1 MYQITKHPI
10 LDIPQTEVVEF
21 MFEGHKVLGRKGYT
35 IAKALHE
42 AGFPVHSHSLQGRN
56 RSLECGIG
64 KCGACEML
72 VDGRVRRICI
82 TPVDGVREVRTIAHE
97 ADLPGVT
104 FEPPQRPQEA
114 QAVAVYKTTVAI
126 VGAGPAGLACR
137 EQLQKFGID
146 CLVIDSNPRIGGQ
159 FNMQTHQF
167 FFFEREKRYGGMRG
181 FDIAKTLA
189 GGVSAEGAEAAAD
202 GGILLN
208 TTVWDILEGPRIAVK
223 NVVNGQMAYV
233 DAQHLVVAAGAV
245 PFMPAFENDDVP
257 GVYTAAVFQKM
268 MNQEHTLL
276 GKRVL
281 TVGAGNIGY
290 LTSYQAVQAGATIK
304 AIIEAQPR
312 EGGFPVQANRVRRLG
327 IPIMTGYTLVRAIP
341 NKDMTGITG
350 AVIARCENFKPVPGT
365 EQVVGDIDI
374 INICTGLV
382 PDNQLLVKGKEL
394 FGHRVYGAGDA
405 VRIGEGTSAVL
416 RGRQA
421 AYEIAQEMGLRF
433 NYDEYLDIS
442 RQYIDSQQHPVRLL
456 DKPNLPSAERMAAK
470 PFVQL
475 DCLYGFAC
483 NPCTFSCP
491 QGAISK
497 PTTSSTPT
505 VDYDKCIG
513 CMECVNHCP
522 GLAIFGYNMQ
532 KDWCFLPI
540 EYEVEEGAEVWL
552 VDNDGRRIGEGVVE
566 KVMRKENKTNVAR
579 VKVESGKWKEESGRI
594 TDVKGFIRKDR
605 YPESGKAGMCD
616 CGGAAD
622 SVACLHN
629 SAVTYV
635 CHCEDISDE
644 QVLAAVG
651 DRKYISVDELKHIT
665 RMGMGPCRGKRCI
678 ARARGLLRSHGI
690 ELTGEATPRA
700 PLSNQVTLG
709 DVYTEGRKEVYV
721 FPKGN
726 DVRREEVQVF
736 IAGGGIAG
744 SGLFRYFSEAGM
756 KPVMVNWSRG
766 ASWRNIGG
774 GRPAFSNP
782 DIADIAQH
790 SHEIFKQIQAVHN
803 INYKPTHYVNLVH
816 DEATYRALDASR
828 AWSDAYMIDRKDFKK
843 EISPLWDDTRDTYS
857 HALITRDCWQATPGR
872 VIDYIRGIG
881 VSLGGRYY
889 EDTELL
895 SVWRKG
901 DKVVAL
907 VRDHEGKYVE
917 YTCGHFVNAM
927 GWGAERFTDMLGIDT
942 GLYPVKH
949 QAFITRR
956 LPLMGPNGGALDMII
971 DRRHYKGFSAVYGQQ
986 FEHTGQIIG
995 CASPDTDAYEAR
1007 QNIKYN
1013 SKEFLEIVSQVFA
1026 EWLPGLKEVSFLACW
1041 AGRYTEPRYIVDPEV
1056 GLLTGLRGH
1065 GFMLGQYLAK
1075 LYVDKYLGR
1084 EVPGYMKDLALSG
1097 HGLSENAFK

>member
-1 MYQITKHPI
+1 MYRIEKHPI
-10 LDIPQTEVVEF
+10 LDIPQSEVVEF
-21 MFEGHKVLGRKGYT
+21 LFEGKKVQGRKGYT

-42 AGFPVHSHSLQGRN
+42 AGYPVHSHSLQGRN

-82 TPVDGVREVRTIAHE
+82 TKVDGVKEVRAIAHE

-104 FEPPQRPQEA
+104 FDAPVKAQETKA
-114 QAVAVYKTTVAI
+114 LTIYKTTVAI

-137 EQLQKFGID
+137 EQLNAFGID
-146 CLVIDSNPRIGGQ
+146 NLVIDNNARIGGQ

-167 FFFEREKRYGGMRG
+167 FFFEKEKKYGGMRG

-189 GGVSAEGAEAAAD
+189 GDSQE
-202 GGILLN
+202 GILLN
-208 TTVWDILEGPRIAVK
+208 YTVWDILEGPRLAIK
-223 NVVNGQMAYV
+223 NMETQEMAYV
-233 DAQHLVVAAGAV
+233 DAQHLVVATGAV

-290 LTSYQAVQAGATIK
+290 LTSYQGMQAGATIK
-304 AIIEAQPR
+304 AIIEAMPR

-341 NKDMTGITG
+341 NADKTGITG
-350 AVIARCENFKPVPGT
+350 AVIAKCENFKPIAGT
-365 EQVVGDIDI
+365 EQVIDDIDI

-382 PDNQLLVKGKEL
+382 PDSQLLTKGKEL
-394 FGHRVYGAGDA
+394 YGHHVYGVGDA

-421 AYEIAQEMGLRF
+421 AYEIAQEMGLRI

-456 DKPNLPSAERMAAK
+456 EKPNLPSEERMKAK

-505 VDYDKCIG
+505 VDYNKCIG

-532 KDWCFLPI
+532 KEWCFLPI
-540 EYEVEEGAEVWL
+540 EYEVAEGAEVYL
-552 VDNDGRRIGEGVVE
+552 VDNNGQKIGEGMIE
-566 KVMRKENKTNVAR
+566 KVLKKDNKTNVAR
-579 VKVESGKWKEESGRI
+579 VKVGNVDGQM
-594 TDVKGFIRKDR
+594 TDVKGFIVKDR
-605 YPESGKAGMCD
+605 YPSNLSTQAIKQSDNQAI
-616 CGGAAD
+616 
-622 SVACLHN
+622 
-629 SAVTYV
+629 TYI
-635 CHCEDISDE
+635 CHCEDITDE
-644 QVLAAVG
+644 QMLAAVG
-651 DRKYISVDELKHIT
+651 TDRKYISVDELKHIT

-678 ARARGLLRSHGI
+678 ARARGVLRAHGI
-690 ELTGEATPRA
+690 ELTGDATPRA

-726 DVRREEVQVF
+726 DVQHEEVKVF

-744 SGLFRYFSEAGM
+744 SGLFRYFSEAGL

-790 SHEIFKQIQAVHN
+790 SHEIFKSIQKVHN
-803 INYKPTHYVNLVH
+803 INYKPTYYVNLVH
-816 DEATYRALDASR
+816 DEATYKALDASR

-895 SVWRKG
+895 SVWRKD

-907 VRDHEGKYVE
+907 VRNHEGKYIE

-956 LPLMGPNGGALDMII
+956 LPMMGPNGGPLDMII

-995 CASPDTDAYEAR
+995 CASPDTDAYETR

-1013 SKEFLEIVSQVFA
+1013 SREFLEIVSQVFA
-1026 EWLPGLKEVSFLACW
+1026 EWLPGLKDVSFLACW

-1084 EVPGYMKDLALSG
+1084 EVPGYMKELALSG

>member
-1 MYQITKHPI
+1 MYEIKQHPI
-10 LDIPQTEVVEF
+10 LDIDEAEVVEF
-21 MFEGHKVLGRKGYT
+21 MYEGRKVSGRKGYT

-42 AGFPVHSHSLQGRN
+42 AGYPVHSHSLDGRN

-82 TPVDGVREVRTIAHE
+82 TPVDGVKEVRLLE
-97 ADLPGVT
+97 AGEWKT
-104 FEPPQRPQEA
+104 GAGAAARPA
-114 QAVAVYKTTVAI
+114 APVGPVSVYKTTVAI

-137 EQLQKFGID
+137 EQLRRFGVD
-146 CLVIDSNPRIGGQ
+146 CLVVDNNGRIGGQ

-167 FFFEREKRYGGMRG
+167 FFFEREKKYGGMRG
-181 FDIAKTLA
+181 FEIAKSLA
-189 GGVSAEGAEAAAD
+189 GD
-202 GGILLN
+202 GGQPDDILLN
-208 TTVWDILEGPRIAVK
+208 HTVWDILEGPRIAVK
-223 NVVNGQMAYV
+223 NIATGAMAYI
-233 DAQHLVVAAGAV
+233 DAQYLVVATGAV
-245 PFMPAFENDDVP
+245 PFMPPFENDDVP

-290 LTSYQAVQAGATIK
+290 LTSYQAVQAGATIR
-304 AIIEAQPR
+304 AIVEAQPR

-341 NKDMTGITG
+341 NADHTGITG
-350 AVIARCENFKPVPGT
+350 AVIARCENFKVVPGT
-365 EQVVGDIDI
+365 EQVVDDIDI
-374 INICTGLV
+374 INICTGLT
-382 PDNQLLVKGKEL
+382 PDNQLLAKGREL

-421 AYEIAQEMGLRF
+421 AYEIAQDLGLRYD
-433 NYDEYLDIS
+433 YDEYLDIS
-442 RQYIDSQQHPVRLL
+442 RQYIDSQQHPVRLKERP
-456 DKPNLPSAERMAAK
+456 DLPSAERMAER
-470 PFVQL
+470 PFVQI

-497 PTTSSTPT
+497 PTTGSTPT
-505 VDYDKCIG
+505 VDYTKCIG

-522 GLAIFGYNMQ
+522 GLAIFGYNTQ
-532 KDWCFLPI
+532 KQWCFLPV
-540 EYEVEEGAEVWL
+540 EYSVAEGAEVFL
-552 VDNDGRRIGEGVVE
+552 VDNDGTPVGEGVVE
-566 KVMRKENKTNVAR
+566 KVMVKPNKTNVAR
-579 VKVESGKWKEESGRI
+579 VKVASLTAAAI
-594 TDVKGFIRKDR
+594 TDVKGFLVKETGKDNR
-605 YPESGKAGMCD
+605 ELKDIEGKEEQDAP
-616 CGGAAD
+616 
-622 SVACLHN
+622 
-629 SAVTYV
+629 TYI
-635 CHCEDISDE
+635 CHCEDLTDKQILD
-644 QVLAAVG
+644 AVG
-651 DRKYISVDELKHIT
+651 DRRYISVDELKHIT

-678 ARARGLLRSHGI
+678 ARARLLLRQHGI
-690 ELTGEATPRA
+690 ELTGDATPRA

-709 DVYTEGRKEVYV
+709 DVYSEGRKEVFV

-726 DVRREEVQVF
+726 EVQREDVRVL

-744 SGLFRYFSEAGM
+744 SGLFRYFSEAGL

-782 DIADIAQH
+782 DIADIARH
-790 SHEIFKQIQAVHN
+790 SHEIFRQIQSVHN
-803 INYKPTHYVNLVH
+803 INYKPTTYVNLVH
-816 DEATYRALDASR
+816 DDATYRALDASR
-828 AWSDAYMIDRKDFKK
+828 AWSDAYMVERKDFRR
-843 EISPLWDDTRDTYS
+843 EVSPLWDDSRDTYS

-881 VSLGGRYY
+881 TSLGGRYY
-889 EDTELL
+889 EDCELL
-895 SVWRKG
+895 SVARK
-901 DKVVAL
+901 DDRVVAL
-907 VRDHEGKYVE
+907 VRNHEGHYVE
-917 YTCGHFVNAM
+917 YTCDHFVNAM
-927 GWGAERFTDMLGIDT
+927 GWGAEKFTDMLGIDT

-956 LPLMGPNGGALDMII
+956 LPMMGPGGRPLDMII
-971 DRRHYKGFSAVYGQQ
+971 DRRHYHGFSAVYGQQ
-986 FEHTGQIIG
+986 FAHTGQIIG
-995 CASPDTDAYEAR
+995 CASPDTDAYETR

-1013 SKEFLEIVSQVFA
+1013 SKEFLEIVSEVFA
-1026 EWLPGLKEVSFLACW
+1026 EWIPALRDVSFLACW

-1097 HGLSENAFK
+1097 NGLSENAFK

>member
-1 MYQITKHPI
+1 MFTIQKHPI
-10 LDIPQTEVVEF
+10 LDIPEREVVEF
-21 MFEGHKVLGRKGYT
+21 LFEGKPVQGRKGYT

-42 AGFPVHSHSLQGRN
+42 AGYPVHSHSLSGRN

-72 VDGRVRRICI
+72 VDGCVRRICI
-82 TPVDGVREVRTIAHE
+82 TPVDGVKEVKMIEDQNTLGALGNHNPHSELKI
-97 ADLPGVT
+97 
-104 FEPPQRPQEA
+104 
-114 QAVAVYKTTVAI
+114 YKTTVAI

-137 EQLQKFGID
+137 EQLNTFGID
-146 CLVIDSNPRIGGQ
+146 NLVIDNNARIGGQ

-167 FFFEREKRYGGMRG
+167 FFFEREKKYGGMRG
-181 FDIAKTLA
+181 FDIARTLA
-189 GGVSAEGAEAAAD
+189 GDNAE
-202 GGILLN
+202 GILLN
-208 TTVWDILEGPRIAVK
+208 YTVWDILEGPRLAIK
-223 NVVNGQMAYV
+223 NIVSGEMAYV
-233 DAQHLVVAAGAV
+233 DAQHLVVATGAV

-290 LTSYQAVQAGATIK
+290 LTSYQGMQAGATIR
-304 AIIEAQPR
+304 AIIEAMPR

-341 NKDMTGITG
+341 NADHTGITG
-350 AVIARCENFKPVPGT
+350 AVIARCENFKAIPGT
-365 EQVVGDIDI
+365 EQVIDDIDI
-374 INICTGLV
+374 INICTGLT
-382 PDNQLLVKGKEL
+382 PDNQLLSKGKEL
-394 FGHRVYGAGDA
+394 FGHHVYGAGDA

-416 RGRQA
+416 RGRQV
-421 AYEIAQEMGLRF
+421 AYEIAQELGLRY

-456 DKPNLPSAERMAAK
+456 ERPNLPSPERMKAR

-491 QGAISK
+491 QHAISK

-505 VDYDKCIG
+505 VDYDRCIG

-522 GLAIFGYNMQ
+522 GLAIFGYNMD
-532 KDWCFLPI
+532 KNWCFLPI
-540 EYEVEEGAEVWL
+540 EYEVAEGAEVYL
-552 VDNDGRRIGEGVVE
+552 VDNNGRKIGEGKVE
-566 KVMRKENKTNVAR
+566 KVLKKDNKTNVAR
-579 VKVESGKWKEESGRI
+579 VFVSQVDGQM
-594 TDVKGFIRKDR
+594 TDIKGFIAKDR
-605 YPESGKAGMCD
+605 YPEPLDMHPLRDVDGK
-616 CGGAAD
+616 
-622 SVACLHN
+622 
-629 SAVTYV
+629 TFI
-635 CHCEDISDE
+635 CHCEDITDE
-644 QVLAAVG
+644 QLLAVVG

-678 ARARGLLRSHGI
+678 ARARGLLRAHGI

-709 DVYTEGRKEVYV
+709 DIYSAGRKEVYL

-726 DVRREEVQVF
+726 DVRKEEVQVF

-744 SGLFRYFSEAGM
+744 SGLFRYFSEAGL

-816 DEATYRALDASR
+816 DDATYRALDASR
-828 AWSDAYMIDRKDFKK
+828 AWSDAYMIDRKDFKR
-843 EISPLWDDTRDTYS
+843 EISPLWDDSRDTYS

-881 VSLGGRYY
+881 ASLGGRYY

-907 VRDHEGKYVE
+907 VRNHDGHYVE
-917 YTCGHFVNAM
+917 YTCAHFVNAM
-927 GWGAERFTDMLGIDT
+927 GWGAEKFTDMLGIDT

-956 LPLMGPNGGALDMII
+956 LPMMGPNGGPLDMII

-995 CASPDTDAYEAR
+995 CASPDTDAYETR

-1013 SKEFLEIVSQVFA
+1013 SREFLEIVSEVFA
-1026 EWLPGLKEVSFLACW
+1026 EWLPNLKEVSFLACW
-1041 AGRYTEPRYIVDPEV
+1041 AGRYTEPRYIVDPDA